1 MIAPGQDQAP
11 ALLPRNRGAS
21 TIPVEGDRVGSHSR
35 TFPWE
40 FSKTYFLMKL
50 KLAAHVTKPR
60 SSLQNMV
67 IFNKVTIAAL
77 C

>member
-1 MIAPGQDQAP
+1 MQEGRIRLQPPAPQQ
-11 ALLPRNRGAS
+11 GAS
-21 TIPVEGDRVGSHSR
+21 SIPTQGDRVGTHSR

-60 SSLQNMV
+60 SSLQNMM